1 MNGASRVRWNSFF
14 SFLTISTRLVANVL
28 LFLLIARFYGPEVFG
43 QFTFAHTLATL
54 LIIFADF
61 GFDIL
66 LTLEVAKNRENTGRI
81 FQTFFSFKLIF
92 SLFAVLIMWLISIF
106 GSISNEAQQLVNIF
120 SFFVIFTAL
129 TNFIFALFKGIELFK
144 YETKVSLINNIA
156 LLVATLILGWFK
168 TPIYIIAIVFVVSRL
183 LGLFIAIIYSR
194 KLVHDIDFKPIFQ
207 DWKIYK
213 STIFIFGFHLL
224 FGNLYFQLDTILLSF
239 WTGDFEVG
247 IYQSVFKLVVL
258 TLIIPEVFIS
268 ALMPVLSRLNST
280 NPRKAEKLGML
291 LNKTLTLIALPISA
305 IIFLYADEFI
315 YFIYR
320 TSDYAAAIPVFKIFA
335 FILLIRFSVETFA
348 LMLTISN
355 RQKLRMYVV
364 IIATIVNFSINYFLI
379 PKYGPVGAAI
389 TSLITSVVVG
399 IGYIYYT
406 FPLVKAWV
414 INKEFVLGIIFT
426 LLGVVIFMQFPQFT
440 FWGTVP
446 IFGGVYF
453 LLSWN
458 FLFSREDKNIIFK
471 DKMGIEQV
479 ISNTDDKLL

>member
-43 QFTFAHTLATL
+43 QFTFAHTVATL

-66 LTLEVAKNRENTGRI
+66 LTLEVAKNRENAGRI
-81 FQTFFSFKLIF
+81 FRTFFSFKLMF
-92 SLFAVLIMWLISIF
+92 SLIAVFIMWMIALF
-106 GSISNEAQQLVNIF
+106 GSISTEAQQLVNIF

-144 YETKVSLINNIA
+144 YETKVSLIINVA
-156 LLVATLILGWFK
+156 LLLATLLLGWFR
-168 TPIYIIAIVFVVSRL
+168 TPIYIIALVFVLSRM
-183 LGLFIAIIYSR
+183 LGLLLAIFYSR
-194 KLVHDIDFKPIFQ
+194 KLIPEISFKPIFH

-239 WTGDFEVG
+239 WRGDFEVG

-268 ALMPVLSRLNST
+268 ALMPVLSRIHST
-280 NPRKAEKLGML
+280 DPMKSEKLGML
-291 LNKTLTLIALPISA
+291 LNKTLTLIVLPISA
-305 IIFLYADEFI
+305 VIFLYADQFI

-320 TSDYAAAIPVFKIFA
+320 TSDYSDAIPVFKIFA
-335 FILLIRFSVETFA
+335 FILLIRFSVESFA
-348 LMLTISN
+348 LMLTISD

-364 IIATIVNFSINYFLI
+364 ITATILNFSINYFLI
-379 PKYGPVGAAI
+379 PEYGPIGAAI
-389 TSLITSVVVG
+389 TSLITSIIVG
-399 IGYIYYT
+399 IGYIFFTY
-406 FPLVKAWV
+406 PLVSEWV
-414 INKEFVLGIIFT
+414 FNKEFAFAIVFILIGIAMM
-426 LLGVVIFMQFPQFT
+426 MQFPQLP
-440 FWGTVP
+440 FWGAIP
-446 IFGGVYF
+446 IFGLFYF
-453 LLSWN
+453 MFIWK
-458 FLFSREDKNIIFK
+458 FLFTLDDKNIIFR
-471 DKMGIEQV
+471 DKMGLERFFK
-479 ISNTDDKLL
+479 SR